1 MPRLELSRLRTR
13 KASAAGDRGDQAS
26 KIWQALLGPFSLRPP
41 EPRPDAKPARA
52 RQRQKSH
59 QDM

>member
-13 KASAAGDRGDQAS
+13 KASADGDRGDQAS
-26 KIWQALLGPFSLRPP
+26 KVWQTLLGPFSVRPP
-41 EPRPDAKPARA
+41 EPSRPDPDPEPA
-52 RQRQKSH
+52 H

>member
-13 KASAAGDRGDQAS
+13 KSSAAGDRGDQAS

-41 EPRPDAKPARA
+41 EPPRPDAKPARWPG
-52 RQRQKSH
+52 RRRGG
-59 QDM
+59 

>member
-52 RQRQKSH
+52 RRGG
-59 QDM
+59 